1 MIALGCDHGGYN
13 LICAIKKYL
22 DEKGLEYKE
31 YGTFSEE
38 SVDYPVYARKV
49 GHAIQNGTCDKG
61 ILICGT
67 GLGISLALSLC
78 NGNLCLHLLS
88 GKILLVFVHVGIRV
102 FSMRLVASSADTL
115 LKGSVLQW
123 L

>member
-38 SVDYPVYARKV
+38 SVNDFVSQPLS
-49 GHAIQNGTCDKG
+49 HQPIEITN
-61 ILICGT
+61 LIDV
-67 GLGISLALSLC
+67 IIPDF
-78 NGNLCLHLLS
+78 N
-88 GKILLVFVHVGIRV
+88 F
-102 FSMRLVASSADTL
+102 F
-115 LKGSVLQW
+115 
-123 L
+123 

>member
-38 SVDYPVYARKV
+38 SVDYPVSVSY
-49 GHAIQNGTCDKG
+49 T
-61 ILICGT
+61 
-67 GLGISLALSLC
+67 
-78 NGNLCLHLLS
+78 HL
-88 GKILLVFVHVGIRV
+88 
-102 FSMRLVASSADTL
+102 TL
-115 LKGSVLQW
+115 PTT
-123 L
+123 